1 MQIVH
6 SYNPSFHTCYTYMT
20 CASTINLQINKYAT
34 QRHFPLNPDQL
45 LFYCLDGNTSPCS
58 SQGIL
63 TLIGFWNSALY
74 MEERDVPSSLPGSI
88 STLWSP
94 SVTIL
99 CPLHQ
104 ARGGF
109 TVRPLLVVWGKRF
122 AKIMCSIQTFQIWTY
137 SCSCMEQ
144 RKKEVFQ

>member
-6 SYNPSFHTCYTYMT
+6 PFNPPFHTCHTYMT
-20 CASTINLQINKYAT
+20 FASTINVQNNKYAT
-34 QRHFPLNPDQL
+34 QSHFPLNPAQL
-45 LFYCLDGNTSPCS
+45 VFYCPDGNTSPCS

-74 MEERDVPSSLPGSI
+74 IEERDVHSSLPGSI
-88 STLWSP
+88 STLWWP

-99 CPLHQ
+99 CPLHH

-122 AKIMCSIQTFQIWTY
+122 AKIMCSIETFQIWTY
-137 SCSCMEQ
+137 NCRHIEQ